1 MKRIRCSNANPPTAK
16 RALQPFPKRNEPL
29 PGFEYLRFFPFI
41 SPLSL
46 QPSWRLPV
54 PAKCSGPAWAPPLS
68 SLSFCGC
75 IYGSMGD
82 CGKGIKKHRM
92 KREKAWEAYHALT
105 DCLYCRRRHDGKP
118 EDFNPNFK
126 GGTAGQIHC
135 PLMPP
140 LN

>member
-1 MKRIRCSNANPPTAK
+1 
-16 RALQPFPKRNEPL
+16 
-29 PGFEYLRFFPFI
+29 
-41 SPLSL
+41 
-46 QPSWRLPV
+46 
-54 PAKCSGPAWAPPLS
+54 
-68 SLSFCGC
+68 
-75 IYGSMGD
+75 MGD

-92 KREKAWEAYHALT
+92 KREKAWGAYHALT
-105 DCLYCRRRHDGKP
+105 DCLCCRRRHDGKP